1 MQTLDAEM
9 QLEEQ
14 CPAAADFEPLARL
27 LLEPCAKHEAQKAT
41 TIRKQLKMKLGR
53 WQAEAVLSFCSE
65 VCLRSEGVCSRY
77 FVDSAGMTLRLRPS
91 WPPSPATPGSDAPP
105 TL

>member
-14 CPAAADFEPLARL
+14 CPAAADFEPLAHL

-41 TIRKQLKMKLGR
+41 AIRKQLKTKLGR
-53 WQAEAVLSFCSE
+53 WQAEAVLSLYSE
-65 VCLRSEGVCSRY
+65 VCLRSGGKCSRY
-77 FVDSAGMTLRLRPS
+77 FVDSAGVPLRLRPS
-91 WPPSPATPGSDAPP
+91 WPPSPATLGIDAPP
-105 TL
+105 SL

>member
-9 QLEEQ
+9 QFDVQ

-41 TIRKQLKMKLGR
+41 TIRKQLKSKLGR
-53 WQAEAVLSFCSE
+53 WRAEAVLSLCSE
-65 VCLRSEGVCSRY
+65 LCLRSEGVCSRY
-77 FVDSAGMTLRLRPS
+77 FVDNAGVTLRLRPS
-91 WPPSPATPGSDAPP
+91 WPPSSATPGSDAAR